1 MYTTLSPCDMCTGAC
16 LLYGISRVVI
26 GENANFLGGEAY
38 LRSRGVEVVVVGD
51 ARCKE
56 LMDKFIAEKPEL
68 WWVVSQALPSYPT
81 PLFHLDW
88 QCCVSAFT
96 CAMFDS
102 LTWADSVFMLG
113 TRTSEWRKGCIPR
126 SDLQSQYVCLA
137 WIYHG

>member
-68 WWVVSQALPSYPT
+68 WWVVSQCPPYLFHS
-81 PLFHLDW
+81 PLFTW
-88 QCCVSAFT
+88 IGRAAFRLSRVPCST
-96 CAMFDS
+96 
-102 LTWADSVFMLG
+102 V
-113 TRTSEWRKGCIPR
+113 
-126 SDLQSQYVCLA
+126 
-137 WIYHG
+137 